1 MTDAGDVDGPGAAAR
16 GRGPVVRNAGG
27 ILTPAGTWEAVS
39 LFPAHMTRCR
49 SRPDI
54 AYVPVRDIDAL
65 RCALVWRA
73 GNENGRIRGVAEI
86 GALAA

>member
-1 MTDAGDVDGPGAAAR
+1 
-16 GRGPVVRNAGG
+16 
-27 ILTPAGTWEAVS
+27 
-39 LFPAHMTRCR
+39 MTRCR